1 MNLNQHVDDV
11 SKNKVADD
19 VLIKIERNSSC

>member
-19 VLIKIERNSSC
+19 VLIKIERNSNC